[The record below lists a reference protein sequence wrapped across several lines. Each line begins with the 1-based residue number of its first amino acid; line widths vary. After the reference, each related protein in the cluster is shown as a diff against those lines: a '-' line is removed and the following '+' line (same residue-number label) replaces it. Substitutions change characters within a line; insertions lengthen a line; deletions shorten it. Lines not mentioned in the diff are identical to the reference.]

1 MRTCVVC
8 GKTSHME
15 RKRNLLR
22 GHYNPSEKF
31 RKFPNLQSVSVKGHK
46 SVLVCTSCKR
56 DIAQGK
62 IDITKFVAAKKPVVR
77 KAAAQTKIKKN
88 TKTK

>member
-31 RKFPNLQSVSVKGHK
+31 RKFPNLQPVSIKGHK
-46 SVLVCTSCKR
+46 SVLVCTDCKKG
-56 DIAQGK
+56 IAQGK
-62 IDITKFVAAKKPVVR
+62 VDVTKFVAVKKIVSKKKVT
-77 KAAAQTKIKKN
+77 KTKIKK
-88 TKTK
+88 TK

>member
-1 MRTCVVC
+1 MRKCVIC
-8 GKTSHME
+8 EKTSHME

-31 RKFPNLQSVSVKGHK
+31 RKFPNLQPVSIKGHK
-46 SVLVCTSCKR
+46 SVLVCTDCKKG
-56 DIAQGK
+56 IAQGK
-62 IDITKFVAAKKPVVR
+62 INLAKFVA
-77 KAAAQTKIKKN
+77 IKKVAKTKARKS

>member
-62 IDITKFVAAKKPVVR
+62 IDITKFVAAKNRLLERQPR
-77 KAAAQTKIKKN
+77 KQK
-88 TKTK
+88 

>member
-31 RKFPNLQSVSVKGHK
+31 RKFPNLQSVSIKGHK
-46 SVLVCTSCKR
+46 SVLVCTDCKKG
-56 DIAQGK
+56 IAQGK
-62 IDITKFVAAKKPVVR
+62 FDINKFVVTKKVATKKRVT
-77 KAAAQTKIKKN
+77 KTKIKK
-88 TKTK
+88 TI

>member
-1 MRTCVVC
+1 MRTCIVC

-31 RKFPNLQSVSVKGHK
+31 RKFPNLQSVSIKGHK
-46 SVLVCTSCKR
+46 SVLVCTDCKKG
-56 DIAQGK
+56 IAQGK
-62 IDITKFVAAKKPVVR
+62 IDVTKFVTAKKVVT
-77 KAAAQTKIKKN
+77 KKKVTKTKIKK
-88 TKTK
+88 TK

>member
-31 RKFPNLQSVSVKGHK
+31 RKFPNLQSVSIKGHK
-46 SVLVCTSCKR
+46 SVLVCTDCKKG
-56 DIAQGK
+56 ITQGK
-62 IDITKFVAAKKPVVR
+62 VDVTKFVTAKKVVTKKKVT
-77 KAAAQTKIKKN
+77 KAKIKK
-88 TKTK
+88 TK